1 MTRSSAKERW
11 RRTVIIR
18 REARGMGVMKESW
31 KLIVCALLLS
41 FGVVASLFSGIG
53 IMMAV
58 CVLLAVLVFL
68 LDFNKIEYA
77 LWIGIVVTSFFGSYL
92 GLPGNNSVFLFR
104 ILLLLHVPLF
114 LWKLSRNRI
123 GYSKMEKVIVILI
136 VCWLFGNVASML
148 WANYISAT
156 FRYLYFVFE
165 AGYLI
170 LITLYHVRS
179 KKDLMVLTYF
189 ISAVY
194 GFCLVI
200 GLIEVLTGWHM
211 SLSGN
216 VLEYTQ
222 ERHKY
227 RPAGLQYNYNDF
239 GAFLVMFLPLVVW
252 GINTWKWRVKYVF
265 IVAAVGLSGFLVINT
280 YSRVSMVIWII
291 EVVLLLILWFR
302 VWGVI
307 ASVIGLLA
315 IVSVNV
321 LHLGAENSSLF
332 TDVVS
337 AFTEKGGSTN
347 ERLMM
352 YQKTLQIINESHFLG
367 VGVGNVPIELN
378 NSIMGHGTMDNAYRA
393 PHNFILETVG
403 NIGLWSFF
411 LFAVIVMVLI
421 LSLKYLFVHMKYGFF
436 AVVPVLIM
444 AEFLSASVGIST
456 IIEIRFLWISL
467 GIVLAIVSNQAFWR
481 RDGEWDF

>member
-1 MTRSSAKERW
+1 M
-11 RRTVIIR
+11 V
-18 REARGMGVMKESW
+18 VMKESW
-31 KLIVCALLLS
+31 KLIICMLLLC
-41 FGVVASLFSGIG
+41 FGVVASLLSGIG
-53 IMMAV
+53 IIMAI
-58 CVLLAVLVFL
+58 CVLLLVLVFM

-92 GLPGNNSVFLFR
+92 GLPGNNSIFLFR
-104 ILLLLHVPLF
+104 VLLLLHVPLF
-114 LWKLSRNRI
+114 LWKLSRNRL

-136 VCWLFGNVASML
+136 MCWLFGNVASML

-179 KKDLMVLTYF
+179 KKDLALLTYF

-252 GINTWKWRVKYVF
+252 GINTWKWHVKYVL
-265 IVAAVGLSGFLVINT
+265 IVAVVGLSGFLVINT

-291 EVVLLLILWFR
+291 EVVVLLILWFR

-467 GIVLAIVSNQAFWR
+467 GIALAIVSNQAFWR
-481 RDGEWDF
+481 RDGEWGF

>member
-1 MTRSSAKERW
+1 
-11 RRTVIIR
+11 
-18 REARGMGVMKESW
+18 MGVMKESW
-31 KLIVCALLLS
+31 KLIICMLLLC
-41 FGVVASLFSGIG
+41 FGSVAGLLSGIG
-53 IMMAV
+53 IIMAI
-58 CVLLAVLVFL
+58 CVLLLVLVFM

-92 GLPGNNSVFLFR
+92 GLPGNNSIFLFR

-114 LWKLSRNRI
+114 LWKVSRNRL
-123 GYSKMEKVIVILI
+123 GYSRIEKVIVVLV

-179 KKDLMVLTYF
+179 KKNLMVLTYF

-252 GINTWKWRVKYVF
+252 GIHMWKWRVKYVF
-265 IVAAVGLSGFLVINT
+265 IFAVVGLSGFLVINT

-302 VWGVI
+302 AWGVI
-307 ASVIGLLA
+307 ASVMGLLA

-393 PHNFILETVG
+393 PHNFILESVG

-411 LFAVIVMVLI
+411 IFAVIVVVLI
-421 LSLKYLFVHMKYGFF
+421 LSLKYLFIHMKYGFF
-436 AVVPVLIM
+436 AVIPVLMI

-467 GIVLAIVSNQAFWR
+467 GIALAIVSNQAFWR

>member
-1 MTRSSAKERW
+1 M
-11 RRTVIIR
+11 V
-18 REARGMGVMKESW
+18 VMKESW
-31 KLIVCALLLS
+31 KLIICMLLLC
-41 FGVVASLFSGIG
+41 FGVVASLLSGIG
-53 IMMAV
+53 IIMAI
-58 CVLLAVLVFL
+58 CVLLLVLVFM

-92 GLPGNNSVFLFR
+92 GLPGNNSIFLFR
-104 ILLLLHVPLF
+104 VLLLLHVPLF
-114 LWKLSRNRI
+114 LWKLSRNRL

-136 VCWLFGNVASML
+136 MCWLFGNVASML

-179 KKDLMVLTYF
+179 KKDLALLTYF

-252 GINTWKWRVKYVF
+252 GINTWKWHVKYVL
-265 IVAAVGLSGFLVINT
+265 IVAVVGLSGFLVINT

-291 EVVLLLILWFR
+291 EVVVLLILWFR

-411 LFAVIVMVLI
+411 LFGVIVMVLI

-467 GIVLAIVSNQAFWR
+467 GIALAIVSNQAFWR
-481 RDGEWDF
+481 RDGEWGF

>member
-1 MTRSSAKERW
+1 MVVMMER
-11 RRTVIIR
+11 
-18 REARGMGVMKESW
+18 W
-31 KLIVCALLLS
+31 KLIVCMLLLC
-41 FGVVASLFSGIG
+41 FGLVASLLSGIG
-53 IMMAV
+53 IILAV
-58 CVLLAVLVFL
+58 CILLFALVFL
-68 LDFNKIEYA
+68 LDFDKIEYA

-104 ILLLLHVPLF
+104 ILLLLHVPIF
-114 LWKLSRNRI
+114 LWKLSRNRL
-123 GYSKMEKVIVILI
+123 GYSKLEKVIVILI

-179 KKDLMVLTYF
+179 KKDLLVLTYF
-189 ISAVY
+189 ISTVY

-252 GINTWKWRVKYVF
+252 GIENWKWRVKYVF
-265 IVAAVGLSGFLVINT
+265 IVAVVGLSGFLVINT
-280 YSRVSMVIWII
+280 YSRVSMVVWIL
-291 EVVLLLILWFR
+291 EVVLILILWLR

-307 ASVIGLLA
+307 ASVVGLLA
-315 IVSVNV
+315 IVSINV
-321 LHLGAENSSLF
+321 LNLGAANSNLF
-332 TDVVS
+332 TEVIS
-337 AFTEKGGSTN
+337 AFTEKDGSTS
-347 ERLMM
+347 ERMMM
-352 YQKTLQIINESHFLG
+352 YQKTMKIISDSHFLG

-378 NSIMGHGTMDNAYRA
+378 NSIMGHGTLDNAYRA
-393 PHNFILETVG
+393 PHNFILESIG

-411 LFAVIVMVLI
+411 LFAVIVTILM
-421 LSLKYLFVHMKYGFF
+421 LSLKYLWVHLQLGFF
-436 AVVPVLIM
+436 AIVPILIV

-456 IIEIRFLWISL
+456 IIEIRFLWIAL
-467 GIVLAIVSNQAFWR
+467 GIALAIVCNQAFWR
-481 RDGEWDF
+481 RDDEWDF

>member
-1 MTRSSAKERW
+1 
-11 RRTVIIR
+11 
-18 REARGMGVMKESW
+18 MKESW
-31 KLIVCALLLS
+31 KLIICMLLLC
-41 FGVVASLFSGIG
+41 FGVVASLLSGIG
-53 IMMAV
+53 IIMAI
-58 CVLLAVLVFL
+58 CVLLLVLVFM

-92 GLPGNNSVFLFR
+92 GLPGNNSIFLFR
-104 ILLLLHVPLF
+104 VLLLLHVPLF
-114 LWKLSRNRI
+114 LWKLSRNRL

-136 VCWLFGNVASML
+136 MCWLFGNVASML

-179 KKDLMVLTYF
+179 KKDLALLTYF

-252 GINTWKWRVKYVF
+252 GINTWKWHVKYVL
-265 IVAAVGLSGFLVINT
+265 IVAVVGLSGFLVINT

-291 EVVLLLILWFR
+291 EVVVLLILWFR

-467 GIVLAIVSNQAFWR
+467 GIALAIVSNQAFWR
-481 RDGEWDF
+481 RDGEWGF

>member
-1 MTRSSAKERW
+1 
-11 RRTVIIR
+11 
-18 REARGMGVMKESW
+18 MKESW
-31 KLIVCALLLS
+31 KLIICMLLLC
-41 FGVVASLFSGIG
+41 FGVVASLLSGIG
-53 IMMAV
+53 IIMAI
-58 CVLLAVLVFL
+58 CVLLLVLVFM

-92 GLPGNNSVFLFR
+92 GLPGNNSIFLFR
-104 ILLLLHVPLF
+104 VLLLLHVPLF
-114 LWKLSRNRI
+114 LWKLSRNRL

-136 VCWLFGNVASML
+136 MCWLFGNVASML

-291 EVVLLLILWFR
+291 EVVVLLILWFR

-444 AEFLSASVGIST
+444 VEFLSASVGIST

-467 GIVLAIVSNQAFWR
+467 GIALAIVSNQAFWR
-481 RDGEWDF
+481 RDGEWGF